1 MRVRT
6 ILITSALAAVA
17 LTLPAAAGAAGR
29 GGPQT
34 ARGANLAL
42 HADATCHDPCDDPF
56 RLVALV
62 HEASGAPVGGVKIA
76 FEYATATKTVT
87 KYART
92 DSGGRAHVHVK
103 LSPSIAPGGDRID
116 VTVKARAGGVP
127 MKSTTWFVPN
137 YS

>member
-6 ILITSALAAVA
+6 ILFTSALAAVA
-17 LTLPAAAGAAGR
+17 LALPAAAGADGR
-29 GGPQT
+29 GGPHA
-34 ARGANLAL
+34 ARGATLAL

-62 HEASGAPVGGVKIA
+62 HEASGTPVGGVKVA
-76 FEYATATKTVT
+76 FVYATATKTVT
-87 KYART
+87 KYALT

-103 LSPSIAPGGDRID
+103 LNPSSAPGGVRVD
-116 VTVKARAGGVP
+116 VSVKARHGGAP
-127 MKSTTWFVPN
+127 MKSATWFVPN